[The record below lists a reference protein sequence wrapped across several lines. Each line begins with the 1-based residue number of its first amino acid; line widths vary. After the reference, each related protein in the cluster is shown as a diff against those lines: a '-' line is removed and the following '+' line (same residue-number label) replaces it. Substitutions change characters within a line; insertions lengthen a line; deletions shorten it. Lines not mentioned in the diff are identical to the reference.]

1 MYGSGFRVQCVG
13 CRVQGVE
20 LRVQGSWLWVQ
31 GEMERGIEREGE
43 RYLNSHGNTG
53 KEREKGTWIPMG
65 AVKPYSSAFTML
77 RSLMSTRE
85 SSGMVQFS
93 SISTRTVRPDTGT
106 CAAWFRV

>member
-1 MYGSGFRVQCVG
+1 M
-13 CRVQGVE
+13 GV
-20 LRVQGSWLWVQ
+20 
-31 GEMERGIEREGE
+31 
-43 RYLNSHGNTG
+43 
-53 KEREKGTWIPMG
+53 
-65 AVKPYSSAFTML
+65 VKPYSRAFTML